1 MKYRSKISKSGSNR
15 LFKATAVKVHK
26 VNLAP
31 PMSRGGIRL

>member
-1 MKYRSKISKSGSNR
+1 MRYRSKISKKGSKR

-26 VNLAP
+26 ANLAP